1 MAMEKVAFV
10 IRGNSC
16 FIVPGHIVLDKGD
29 QIRFSVNGKCSKV
42 TIVFPDGSIFSQPS
56 PYTITLNRGAAG
68 VPGNQNQ
75 ILHVDQIAQEGVYP
89 FTAYCYDTGSFAIGG
104 SDGEIIIQT

>member
-29 QIRFSVNGKCSKV
+29 QIRFSVNGKCNSV
-42 TIVFPDGSIFSQPS
+42 TLMFPDGSIFSQSS
-56 PYTITLNRGAAG
+56 PYIVTLTRGAAG
-68 VPGNQNQ
+68 APGTQNQTLHVNQN
-75 ILHVDQIAQEGVYP
+75 AQEGVYP
-89 FTAYCYDTGSFAIGG
+89 FTAYCHDTGSLAIGG